1 MTPSELFKK
10 NLQHYKL
17 VLVTIMIFLGIG
29 YFVIKSFDL
38 RTIASYEII
47 VVNDLNTQLLID
59 QSYSEIGGY
68 NKQNYNKYLK
78 NFITSRFINSENN
91 KIGKLTISPKK
102 EYFIT
107 AVYLNSTSKIEFEKG
122 LLNFLRDIE
131 VEINSQV
138 TQNFNMYVNQS
149 FNMDVY
155 EPGSKSKS
163 NTQLYFNAN
172 ESSESNSPNLILF
185 MSMVVGIIIANFI
198 LILEYPVQTR
208 KES

>member
-17 VLVTIMIFLGIG
+17 VLVTVMIFLGIG

-38 RTIASYEII
+38 RTIAKYEII
-47 VVNDLNTQLLID
+47 IVNDLNTQLIID
-59 QSYSEIGGY
+59 KSYSEIGGY

-78 NFITSRFINSENN
+78 NFITSKFINSENN
-91 KIGKLTISPKK
+91 KSGKLTIGPKK

-107 AVYLNSTSKIEFEKG
+107 AVYLNSTSKIEFEKS
-122 LLNFLRDIE
+122 LSNFLKEIE
-131 VEINSQV
+131 IEINSQI
-138 TQNFNMYVNQS
+138 TQNFNMNLIGQG
-149 FNMDVY
+149 FNMNLY
-155 EPGSKSKS
+155 ESGSKS
-163 NTQLYFNAN
+163 NTQLYFNTN

-198 LILEYPVQTR
+198 LILEYPGQTR